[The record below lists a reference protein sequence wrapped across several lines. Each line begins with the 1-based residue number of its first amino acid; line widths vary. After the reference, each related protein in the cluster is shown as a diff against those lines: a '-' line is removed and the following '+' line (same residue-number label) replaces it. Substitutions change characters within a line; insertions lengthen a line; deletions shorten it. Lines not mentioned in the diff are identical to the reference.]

1 MSCNHL
7 VKTQGEDNIKSRGLH
22 FDVSHND
29 VTPYHDLDYDS
40 IGLDGL
46 DWGDLDGGNRVLYHD
61 LGPKGHLL
69 RGILPSSSM

>member
-1 MSCNHL
+1 M
-7 VKTQGEDNIKSRGLH
+7 
-22 FDVSHND
+22 SHND